1 MAPLFLHVFL
11 SQRKFFALQVT
22 IKSRKGRSKRKTE
35 KLLSFSMSFPR
46 ISSHFFHSF
55 LENRR
60 AQRFVSSIG
69 NMDVE
74 NETPGLPREL
84 RTNMAWTYLQL
95 PLWQWTIYSATTF
108 LEKCRKVVLKTQI
121 FVSGQSFFSTRF
133 FEPDFSNQISKN
145 SKNRGCRIKGWKGVH
160 PCCKWLE
167 RL

>member
-22 IKSRKGRSKRKTE
+22 IKSRKGSKRKTE

-69 NMDVE
+69 NMNVE
-74 NETPGLPREL
+74 SGTAANRVLAVQSQDAKKNLIGRIL
-84 RTNMAWTYLQL
+84 
-95 PLWQWTIYSATTF
+95 F
-108 LEKCRKVVLKTQI
+108 LYYEESL
-121 FVSGQSFFSTRF
+121 VS
-133 FEPDFSNQISKN
+133 
-145 SKNRGCRIKGWKGVH
+145 
-160 PCCKWLE
+160 
-167 RL
+167 

>member
-84 RTNMAWTYLQL
+84 RTNMA
-95 PLWQWTIYSATTF
+95 
-108 LEKCRKVVLKTQI
+108 
-121 FVSGQSFFSTRF
+121 
-133 FEPDFSNQISKN
+133 
-145 SKNRGCRIKGWKGVH
+145 
-160 PCCKWLE
+160 
-167 RL
+167 